1 MPTQKPRTM
10 ITFNDKELY
19 ERVNTFRFEGRYK
32 SQNDALM
39 VLIDKGIKALTGEV
53 LTIPKEEVSPEDKR
67 VLTAYHAADP
77 QAQIYALEMLE
88 NHPASKKKNRA

>member
-32 SQNDALM
+32 SQNDAISA
-39 VLIDKGIKALTGEV
+39 LIEKGIEALTGEE
-53 LTIPKEEVSPEDKR
+53 LKPKREITDEDEQ
-67 VLTAYHAADP
+67 LLNAYHAADP
-77 QAQIYALEMLE
+77 LSRLYAMHILQME
-88 NHPASKKKNRA
+88 PPKKKKNRE